1 MFGGQLN
8 IGTSAAPYTRK
19 ATIILYGTYDDQFI
33 TMNGA
38 VEAGNKMI
46 ANVGYIKMYGKVR
59 SRMSRLLAECAK
71 GSNTCS
77 VEPNLDWVA
86 GD

>member
-1 MFGGQLN
+1 VFGGQLN
-8 IGTSAAPYTRK
+8 IGTSSTPFTRK

-46 ANVGYIKMYGKVR
+46 ANVG
-59 SRMSRLLAECAK
+59 
-71 GSNTCS
+71 
-77 VEPNLDWVA
+77 
-86 GD
+86 